1 MKELGIIGVGKMGES
16 ILKGIINKK
25 VLKEKEVIIYDVD
38 RAKCALLEKEGFEIA
53 SSIEEV
59 FSEAETILLAIKPQ
73 NFQELNIKNANKL
86 IISIAAGI
94 SINKLKEILGENL
107 YIRVMPNTGALIN
120 KSVTV
125 IAADDNVT
133 MKEMKIALK
142 IFNAVGVTYQV
153 VEDQIDDI
161 TPINGSMPAYV
172 YYFMKAFIDSA
183 VSRGIDYNLA
193 KEIVANTLITSASM
207 VLENNKSIEELIKD
221 VCSPKGT
228 TIAGLEVL
236 EKAELLKIID
246 EASIACSLRA
256 KELGKGK

>member
-16 ILKGIINKK
+16 ILRGIINKK
-25 VLKEKEVIIYDVD
+25 VFKEKEIIIYDVD
-38 RAKCALLEKEGFEIA
+38 KEKCALLEEEDFEIA
-53 SSIEEV
+53 ETIEEV
-59 FSEAETILLAIKPQ
+59 FNEAETILLAIKPQ
-73 NFQELNIKNANKL
+73 NFKELRIKDTNKL

-94 SINKLKEILGENL
+94 SIEKLKEFFGENL

-120 KSVTV
+120 KAVSV

-133 MKEMKIALK
+133 MKDMKIALK
-142 IFNAVGVTYQV
+142 IFNAIGVTYQV
-153 VEDQIDDI
+153 IEDQIDDL
-161 TPINGSMPAYV
+161 TPLNGSMPAYV

-183 VSRGIDYNLA
+183 VLRGIDYNLA
-193 KEIVANTLITSASM
+193 REIVAHTLISSANM
-207 VLENNKSIEELIKD
+207 VLENPKTIEELIKD

-236 EKAELLKIID
+236 EENELLRIID
-246 EASIACSLRA
+246 EASIACSKRA